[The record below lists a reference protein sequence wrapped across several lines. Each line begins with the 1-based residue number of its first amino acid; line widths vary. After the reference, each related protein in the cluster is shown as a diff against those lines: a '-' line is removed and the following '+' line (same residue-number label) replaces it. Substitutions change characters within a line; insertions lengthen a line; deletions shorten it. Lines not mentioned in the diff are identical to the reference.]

1 MRRMS
6 GFTLIE
12 LMITVVIVAILTAI
26 AYPSYVDHVRRA
38 TRSQGQQYL
47 MDLAQRQEQ
56 VFLDQRAY
64 TDVISPGGLN
74 LPLPPDLAGKY
85 QTATV
90 TLIAGPPAGYRINLA
105 PAAGSSMATDGTLV
119 INHLQQRWRETDGSN
134 TVGANDCRWEDARCK
149 PS

>member
-12 LMITVVIVAILTAI
+12 LMITVAIIAILTAI

-64 TDVISPGGLN
+64 AATPAALN
-74 LPLPPDLAGKY
+74 LPLPADLAGKY
-85 QTATV
+85 QAATV
-90 TLIAGPPAGYRINLA
+90 TLLAGPPAGYRIVLA
-105 PAAGSSMATDGTLV
+105 PAAGGSMATDGTLL
-119 INHLQQRWRETDGSN
+119 INDLQQRWRALDPTDTTFSA
-134 TVGANDCRWEDARCK
+134 TDCRWEDSRCN
-149 PS
+149 PT

>member
-12 LMITVVIVAILTAI
+12 LMITVAIIAILTAI

-64 TDVISPGGLN
+64 
-74 LPLPPDLAGKY
+74 A
-85 QTATV
+85 AT
-90 TLIAGPPAGYRINLA
+90 
-105 PAAGSSMATDGTLV
+105 PAAAG
-119 INHLQQRWRETDGSN
+119 
-134 TVGANDCRWEDARCK
+134 
-149 PS
+149 